1 MKNLIKDLWLA
12 IVLILG
18 ASALLLLSD
27 SEQRQGQEKNSVEGK
42 DLPSI
47 AIMQIRSTPILDA
60 HVQGIMDRLEELQLI
75 APDKSNIKIFNPQGD
90 LGTANTIAR
99 EIANGPFDYVI
110 TSSTLSLQTFANA
123 NKATGK
129 LHIFGGVTDPYG
141 TGVGITGPEVG
152 QHPPYMCGIGTF
164 QPVESAFKVLHE
176 LHPGLK
182 KVGVVW
188 NPGEQCSEACVIL
201 AREVCEI
208 LGIELVEAIA
218 TNTSE
223 VAEVTKSLLAK
234 GVEAIWIGGDTVAN
248 ASTSL
253 IVKEARQFGIP
264 VFTNDPGDVTRGAL
278 FGVGADYHTV
288 GVYTADLAYEVIRGK
303 KPSDMKIE
311 NVIPEVLTINH
322 DVLHSLGK
330 DWNITPEVQKLLDQS
345 SQPMSAKTAIVDF
358 ELYANQ
364 NEKPTLGEL
373 MSAGK
378 FQNLSVKYGR
388 PAKVALINLVEN
400 HVLEQAIS
408 GVESGLAESGLVAG
422 KDFTIKKY
430 SAQGDMSQLSQIIQ
444 TVILEKPDVI
454 VTVTTPVFMAV
465 AAKVRHIPVVF
476 TVASDPVK
484 LKVFRNERPDNICG
498 IHDNPPVDKL
508 LAMALKYDT
517 SLKKVGIIYD
527 ASQSNSVISADKLRE
542 AGKQQKIEIL
552 EATASVV
559 SDLPMAAQ
567 SLVQRGARAFIIST
581 DNLASTGFS
590 SIVKVTKSAG
600 IPVYV
605 TDLDLI
611 SQGATAG
618 IGDNF
623 HEWGKQSG
631 MLAAQVLAGVPPIQ
645 LPIAELQNQQVVE
658 SGQDLAGWS
667 PSSRKFKLRM
677 VLYSETEFAER
688 SKEGIM
694 DGLAKA
700 GLLEGTHFEMKHYNA
715 QGDMSTL
722 SSIMNTVKSDKVD
735 ILFAVSTPALQ
746 AALRQAGPDTK
757 IVFTG
762 VGDAVRAGAGTTE
775 AEHLPHVTGITTSSS
790 FDGMAKLILATLP
803 AVKSVGTLFT
813 PAEINSV
820 LYKDWFSEALEK
832 LGVKLIAVP
841 VTSSTDITQAATEL
855 CRNDIQAVC
864 QVVDNLTRP
873 GFALIARKAAEKNL
887 PVYVFD
893 SDQMKDGGAICLARD
908 YYDAGIEAAE
918 KAAMILKGASPGT
931 IPFNNTRSEKMMY
944 NPGLVNKYNLKLSDS
959 FRQNAIAYQ
968 NN

>member
-12 IVLILG
+12 IVLIMG

-223 VAEVTKSLLAK
+223 VAEATKSLLAK

-253 IVKEARQFGIP
+253 IVMEARQFGIP
-264 VFTNDPGDVTRGAL
+264 VFTNDPGDTGRGAL
-278 FGVGADYHTV
+278 FGIGADYHTV
-288 GVYTADLAYEVIRGK
+288 GVYTANLAYEVIRGK
-303 KPSDMKIE
+303 KPSEMKIE

-322 DVLHSLGK
+322 DVLQSLGN
-330 DWNITPEVQKLLDQS
+330 DWNITPEVRKLLDQS
-345 SQPMSAKTAIVDF
+345 NQQNDPNT
-358 ELYANQ
+358 ELLNQ
-364 NEKPTLGEL
+364 KVVVP
-373 MSAGK
+373 K
-378 FQNLSVKYGR
+378 QN
-388 PAKVALINLVEN
+388 AADW
-400 HVLEQAIS
+400 
-408 GVESGLAESGLVAG
+408 SGL
-422 KDFTIKKY
+422 
-430 SAQGDMSQLSQIIQ
+430 
-444 TVILEKPDVI
+444 
-454 VTVTTPVFMAV
+454 
-465 AAKVRHIPVVF
+465 
-476 TVASDPVK
+476 
-484 LKVFRNERPDNICG
+484 
-498 IHDNPPVDKL
+498 
-508 LAMALKYDT
+508 
-517 SLKKVGIIYD
+517 
-527 ASQSNSVISADKLRE
+527 
-542 AGKQQKIEIL
+542 
-552 EATASVV
+552 
-559 SDLPMAAQ
+559 
-567 SLVQRGARAFIIST
+567 
-581 DNLASTGFS
+581 
-590 SIVKVTKSAG
+590 
-600 IPVYV
+600 
-605 TDLDLI
+605 
-611 SQGATAG
+611 
-618 IGDNF
+618 
-623 HEWGKQSG
+623 
-631 MLAAQVLAGVPPIQ
+631 
-645 LPIAELQNQQVVE
+645 
-658 SGQDLAGWS
+658 
-667 PSSRKFKLRM
+667 SRKFKLRM

-803 AVKSVGTLFT
+803 AVKSMGTLFT